1 MRIWLEDATFHM
13 GAALRAV
20 GVGLATAAWVSL
32 LTAHIQLPT
41 DARTYAGIGASLVAT
56 ALTQILFG
64 NRPPSMTVVDLLQ
77 PIERD
82 ILAVARERAAGDPE
96 ELRFVAAQVV
106 AQAAVGI
113 RHNRPLPRDRRAWLH
128 SLADRVPDV

>member
-1 MRIWLEDATFHM
+1 MRIWLEDGTFHM
-13 GAALRAV
+13 AAALRAV
-20 GVGLATAAWVSL
+20 GVGLATAAWMSV

-64 NRPPSMTVVDLLQ
+64 SRPPSMTVVDLLQ

-82 ILAVARERAAGDPE
+82 ILAVARERSAGDPE

-106 AQAAVGI
+106 AQAAGET
-113 RHNRPLPRDRRAWLH
+113 RHNRRLPHDRRAWLR
-128 SLADRVPDV
+128 SLADRLSG

>member
-1 MRIWLEDATFHM
+1 VRIWLEDGTFHLA
-13 GAALRAV
+13 AALRSV

-64 NRPPSMTVVDLLQ
+64 GPPPSMTVVDLLQ
-77 PIERD
+77 PHERD
-82 ILAVARERAAGDPE
+82 VLAVARERSAGDPE
-96 ELRFVAAQVV
+96 ELRYVAAQVV
-106 AQAAVGI
+106 AQAAEGI
-113 RHNRPLPRDRRAWLH
+113 RHGRPMPRDRRAWLRG
-128 SLADRVPDV
+128 LADRVSS